1 MIYNIQ
7 ISGATGFIGKNLKK
21 YFREDGNSVLEVF
34 LRKKNQDLIRLE
46 TDTIV
51 HLAGKAHDTKKKSKS
66 EEYYEVNTA
75 LTKKIFDAFLVSN
88 AKVFITLSSVKAVAD
103 SVDGI
108 LTEEVTPNP
117 TTHYGKSKL
126 LAEQY
131 IFSKPVPTGKRV
143 YVLRPCM
150 VHGNGNKGN
159 LNLLY
164 KIVSKGI
171 PYPLGSF
178 ENKRSFLSITNLCFV
193 INELMQREDIPSGIY
208 NIADEIPL
216 STNRL
221 ITLMGEVLN
230 RRSKIWFINQSVI
243 KFIAKIGSICHLPL
257 DVERLQK
264 LTENYVVSNEKLLRV
279 LKKPLPISSEAGLR
293 TTIKS
298 FFDEKP

>member
-1 MIYNIQ
+1 MYNIQ
-7 ISGATGFIGKNLKK
+7 ISGITGFIGKNLKK
-21 YFREDGNSVLEVF
+21 YLEINENNVSEVL
-34 LRKKNQDLIRLE
+34 LRNNNQDLIRLE
-46 TDTIV
+46 TDTII
-51 HLAGKAHDTKKKSKS
+51 HLAGKAHDTKKKTKL

-75 LTKKIFDAFLVSN
+75 LTKKLFDAFLASN

-108 LTEEVTPNP
+108 LTEEVIPNP
-117 TTHYGKSKL
+117 STHYGKSKL

-131 IFSKPVPTGKRV
+131 IFSKPIPNEKRV

-150 VHGNGNKGN
+150 VHGNENKGN

-171 PYPLGSF
+171 PYPLGCF

-193 INELMQREDIPSGIY
+193 IDELIHQEDIPSGIY
-208 NIADEIPL
+208 NVADEIPL

-243 KFIAKIGSICHLPL
+243 RFIAKIGSICHLPL
-257 DVERLQK
+257 DTERLQK
-264 LTENYVVSNEKLLRV
+264 LTENYIVSSEKLLKA

-293 TTIKS
+293 ITIKC
-298 FFDEKP
+298 FADEKL